1 MADVRI
7 RFGATMGA
15 GSLVYSAHPKATAKI
30 TSSASSQATTAA
42 AEAGDYVTV
51 KSIGGAVAFDI
62 GPAPVAIATSGD
74 VIMSGES
81 MDFGPLQT
89 GDKVAVIDA
98 A

>member
-7 RFGATMGA
+7 RFGGVMGGGA
-15 GSLVYSAHPKATAKI
+15 PVYAPIPDATAKI

-42 AEAGDYVTV
+42 AEQNDYVTI
-51 KSIGGAVAFDI
+51 KAIGGTVAFAI

-74 VIMSGES
+74 VVADGER
-81 MDFGPLQT
+81 MDLGPLKA
-89 GDKVAVIDA
+89 GDKVAIIDA